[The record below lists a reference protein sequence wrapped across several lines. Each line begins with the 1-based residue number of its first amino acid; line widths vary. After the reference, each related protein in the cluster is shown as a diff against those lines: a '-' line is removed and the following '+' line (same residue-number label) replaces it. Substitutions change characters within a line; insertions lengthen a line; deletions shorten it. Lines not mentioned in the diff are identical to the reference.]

1 MALTSDWWNCK
12 ETRRKINTEQE
23 RRAAEQI
30 EDINRAYKAAKIPGV
45 TPQHWLG
52 KISRMN
58 KLGRPM
64 PKGLE
69 HLAGSTVDEDTRL
82 FLESGKQSARTYFA
96 SEYAGIRAQNFKKTQ
111 KKYATTNSAKQSQA
125 KGGSNSGATR
135 RLQRDKAAI
144 AIVDAYKTA
153 TATATASSVKPV
165 ARLVSNWFIKNF
177 PSDQSP
183 RAITQMLQR
192 AGVAT

>member
-1 MALTSDWWNCK
+1 MILNLDWWNCK
-12 ETRRKINTEQE
+12 ETRQRINAISEK
-23 RRAAEQI
+23 RAALQVEEI
-30 EDINRAYKAAKIPGV
+30 DRAYKAAKIPGA

-69 HLAGSTVDEDTRL
+69 HLAGSTIDEDTRL
-82 FLESGKQSARTYFA
+82 FLESGKQSAKTYFD
-96 SEYAGIRAQNFKKTQ
+96 SEYAGIRAQNFKRTQ
-111 KKYATTNSAKQSQA
+111 KKYATTNSSKQSQA
-125 KGGSNSGATR
+125 KGGINSGATR
-135 RLQRDKAAI
+135 RLQRNKAAI
-144 AIVDAYKTA
+144 AIVDAYKKA
-153 TATATASSVKPV
+153 TATAASVKPV
-165 ARLVSNWFIKNF
+165 ARLVADWYIKNF
-177 PSDQSP
+177 PSDQSL

>member
-1 MALTSDWWNCK
+1 LTSDWWNCK
-12 ETRRKINTEQE
+12 ETRQRCNAEQE
-23 RRAAEQI
+23 KRTAQQI
-30 EDINRAYKAAKIPGV
+30 EDINRAYKAAKIPGA

-69 HLAGSTVDEDTRL
+69 HLAGSTIDENTRA
-82 FLESGKQSARTYFA
+82 FLESGKQSARDYFA
-96 SEYAGIRAQNFKKTQ
+96 SEYAGIRAQNFKKSQ
-111 KKYATTNSAKQSQA
+111 KKYANSQSANHSRA
-125 KGGSNSGATR
+125 KGGSNSGAAR
-135 RLQRDKAAI
+135 RLQRDEAARV
-144 AIVDAYKTA
+144 IVDAYKRA
-153 TATATASSVKPV
+153 TTSAASVKPV
-165 ARLVSNWFIKNF
+165 ARLVADWYIKNH
-177 PSDQSP
+177 PSDQSL